1 MRHIENMQNHW
12 LVNHRYAIY
21 FDGVV
26 YDTQMHEKAARD
38 IPYYIFD
45 LRDKLI
51 SERANHANNSIH
63 A

>member
-1 MRHIENMQNHW
+1 MRHIEKTRNHW
-12 LVNHRYAIY
+12 LVDYRYAIY

-26 YDTQMHEKAARD
+26 YDTKAARD

-45 LRDKLI
+45 LRDKLT
-51 SERANHANNSIH
+51 SERGKHANHSIR

>member
-1 MRHIENMQNHW
+1 MLIEKMRTYW
-12 LVNHRYAIY
+12 LINNRYAIY

-26 YDTQMHEKAARD
+26 YDNKAARD
-38 IPYYIFD
+38 IPYYIFN

-51 SERANHANNSIH
+51 REAA